1 MPRSTD
7 EWIES
12 FEIFKKYEAN
22 DGLAGAEH
30 DEVFAGPDPEVV
42 SVEDTKRLE
51 ELGWNE
57 SEYGGGFQAFV

>member
-12 FEIFKKYEAN
+12 FEIFKKYKDEEGLSAAN
-22 DGLAGAEH
+22 H
-30 DEVFAGPDPEVV
+30 DEVFGGPNPEVV
-42 SVEDTKRLE
+42 STEDIKRLN

-57 SEYGGGFQAFV
+57 SDYSGFQAFV